1 MKIEL
6 MTAKGEKGGWE
17 KLEGGIDV
25 YILLHYKI
33 DNERGSTR

>member
-1 MKIEL
+1 